1 MASRHEVVHLDLVA
15 EIHRGSVGVGVQ
27 RRTCAVSDPRHHVEV
42 GTHRHGI
49 DQNVGSSD
57 RQEFV
62 TYRGQGPRLSFP
74 HGFGQSDEQIA
85 VSNSAITV
93 PRAADGFKSHLIV
106 LVEAAQTEQ
115 QRVTGRSVEAFV
127 QFRRAGGDQ
136 FHLDPLQR
144 EPVRDHIAEYRPT
157 LQVVRRREP

>member
-49 DQNVGSSD
+49 DQNVGSGD

-74 HGFGQSDEQIA
+74 HGFGQSNEQLA

-93 PRAADGFKSHLIV
+93 PRAGDGSKGHLTV
-106 LVEAAQTEQ
+106 LMEAAQTEQ
-115 QRVTGRSVEAFV
+115 QRVTGRSVEALV
-127 QFRRAGGDQ
+127 QLRRAGGDQ

>member
-74 HGFGQSDEQIA
+74 HGFGQSDEQIT

-93 PRAADGFKSHLIV
+93 PGAGDGFKGHLIV
-106 LVEAAQTEQ
+106 LMETAQTEQ
-115 QRVTGRSVEAFV
+115 QRVAGRSVEALV
-127 QFRRAGGDQ
+127 ELRGPGGDQ
-136 FHLDPLQR
+136 LHLDTLER
-144 EPVRDHIAEYRPT
+144 ESIRNHIPEHRPT
-157 LQVVRRREP
+157 LQIMRRRES